1 MGKDKAHSQWAIT
14 SHLSEW
20 LLAKRK
26 QIASVGKDTE
36 KREHIHNE
44 IFLNHMKEWHLGICY
59 KIDGSRGY
67 YAKWPRSPALQA
79 DSLLAEPQGKPDIS
93 QRKTNTV
100 WAHAYVKSKTQQSS
114 MKTDSYIQNR

>member
-1 MGKDKAHSQWAIT
+1 MGKDKAHSQLDVT

-26 QIASVGKDTE
+26 QIEGVGKDIE

-44 IFLNHMKEWHLGICY
+44 ILLKHKKEWHLGICY

-79 DSLLAEPQGKPDIS
+79 DSLLAEPQEKPDI
-93 QRKTNTV
+93 RKTNIV
-100 WAHAYVKSKTQQSS
+100 WTHVYVKSKTEQSS